1 MVEKPSKVTELLQIS
16 AEIMQICTSLLDS
29 PETTTEKQRNR
40 IEKIVSHLAQFSS
53 LITEKTDFLESGS
66 SQIHMMSH
74 ELRTP
79 ITEMMTQEYVLMRY
93 LYDPLSE
100 AQQGYLVPILE
111 KTQKVGDLIV
121 RLIGEHGE

>member
-1 MVEKPSKVTELLQIS
+1 VSGRVAELLQVS

-29 PETTTEKQRNR
+29 PETTTDKQRNR

-66 SQIHMMSH
+66 SQIHMMGH

-79 ITEMMTQEYVLMRY
+79 ISMMMTQEYILVRY

-111 KTQKVGDLIV
+111 KTQKIGDLIV
-121 RLIGEHGE
+121 RLMSEHAEW